1 MIKKLVFLIC
11 IFLSFS
17 TLKAQVDYSFSG
29 YAINF
34 PIYSVVPKSLAELSN
49 SKQNQFSNLTRVRLR
64 PTVYL
69 WDGARFNLEY
79 EIASLYFNAQN
90 VFLGSAIGKTK
101 TQIIRMNWIPVNE
114 NNFRLN
120 HFIDRLYF
128 KQNFKAGNIIL
139 GRQRISWGTGRTWN
153 PTDLFNPNN
162 PANFSKIEKD
172 GADAVSLNYY
182 FGSFTDLNIVFNP
195 NEKIS
200 NSNFA
205 ARFRTNVGEYDFSL
219 MSGRFDKRIVAGL
232 DLAGNLFESGI
243 RGEGIISFDENN
255 TSDNFIKFILGI
267 DYQFTAEL
275 YALIEYHF
283 NGQGKTDKQNYDVQK
298 LASGEILNLNK
309 NYLNVSGNYQLS
321 PLLSFGLSNIF
332 NLNDGS
338 GIIALTANYSII
350 TDLYVN
356 AGSQITYGS
365 EFSEYWYFGSSFY
378 MQIEYYF

>member
-1 MIKKLVFLIC
+1 M
-11 IFLSFS
+11 
-17 TLKAQVDYSFSG
+17 
-29 YAINF
+29 
-34 PIYSVVPKSLAELSN
+34 
-49 SKQNQFSNLTRVRLR
+49 
-64 PTVYL
+64 
-69 WDGARFNLEY
+69 
-79 EIASLYFNAQN
+79 YFNAQN
-90 VFLGSAIGKTK
+90 IFLGSAIGKTK
-101 TQIIRMNWIPVNE
+101 TQIIRMNWIPINE

-205 ARFRTNVGEYDFSL
+205 ARFRTNVGEYDFSI

-232 DLAGNLFESGI
+232 DIVGNLFESGV

-255 TSDNFIKFILGI
+255 SSNNFIKFILGI

-338 GIIALTANYSII
+338 GIITLTANYSII

-356 AGSQITYGS
+356 AGGQITYGS
-365 EFSEYWYFGSSFY
+365 EFSEYWYYGSSFY
-378 MQIEYYF
+378 MQFEYYF